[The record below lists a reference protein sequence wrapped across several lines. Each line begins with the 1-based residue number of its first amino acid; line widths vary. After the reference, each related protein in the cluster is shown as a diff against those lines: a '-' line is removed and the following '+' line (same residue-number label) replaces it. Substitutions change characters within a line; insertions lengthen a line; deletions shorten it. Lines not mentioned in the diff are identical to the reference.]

1 MQPIK
6 HSPDVET
13 FKTRRVAVIDGDRRA
28 AEMLHMFFRLM
39 ELECS
44 LISPSSDIIA
54 TLRRLD
60 PDVVILDLDL
70 PDLRSMEL
78 AREIRQPLIFV
89 TDDDPSR
96 TAVTKPVV
104 RKPRDRFE
112 ELLKLM
118 EMVLAFEE

>member
-6 HSPDVET
+6 NSPDVET
-13 FKTRRVAVIDGDRRA
+13 FKTRRVAVIDGDREA

-44 LISPSSDIIA
+44 LISPASDVLA
-54 TLRRLD
+54 TVRRLD

-70 PDLRSMEL
+70 PDLRSLDL
-78 AREIRQPLIFV
+78 AREIRAPVIFV
-89 TDDDPSR
+89 TDDDPAICALAR
-96 TAVTKPVV
+96 PVI

-112 ELLKLM
+112 ELLHLM
-118 EMVLAFEE
+118 EMVLALE

>member
-13 FKTRRVAVIDGDRRA
+13 FKTRRVAVVEGDREA

-44 LISPSSDIIA
+44 LISPASDVLT

-70 PDLRSMEL
+70 PDLRSLDL
-78 AREIRQPLIFV
+78 AREIRTPLIFV
-89 TDDDPSR
+89 TDDDPALAGVSR
-96 TAVTKPVV
+96 PVI

-112 ELLKLM
+112 ELLQLM
-118 EMVLAFEE
+118 EIVLALEG